1 MAEKVEDKF
10 CFLLYAA
17 SRAVTR
23 LYQPL
28 LARLDLTYPQ
38 YLVMVVLW
46 EVGGAS
52 VKQLGE
58 RLMLDS
64 GTLTPLL
71 KRLEGQGFL
80 TRRRDPAD
88 ERVVRVE
95 LTPAGQA
102 LQAQAADIPRQV
114 LCDSGL
120 PEAEFA
126 ALYAQ
131 LRPVLGRWLA
141 ERDTAQAD

>member
-1 MAEKVEDKF
+1 MVEKVEDKF

-46 EVGGAS
+46 EVGDAS

-71 KRLEGQGFL
+71 KRLEGQGYL
-80 TRRRDPAD
+80 SRRRDPED
-88 ERVVRVE
+88 ERVVRLA

-102 LQAQAADIPRQV
+102 LQAQAAEIPHQV

-131 LRPVLGRWLA
+131 LRPVLGHWLQDRSGK
-141 ERDTAQAD
+141 EAD